1 MIFVELGK
9 YRSCSSLLML
19 HDAACLWTDKWL
31 RKGTHAEELEVQFCS
46 PLPLAPPCSPL
57 LYRLSKR

>member
-1 MIFVELGK
+1 
-9 YRSCSSLLML
+9 LLML